1 MWNISNPEL
10 RDCTNVSDESII
22 NTTVSGVNVLAERTT
37 GSVAMS
43 DKDCFVLAESISST
57 AMVGDMAV
65 LAVLAESISSTVMGG
80 MNVFAESI
88 NGTTMGVINIFAES
102 IITTEVGDRKLN
114 NWNHSGTEK
123 KVV

>member
-43 DKDCFVLAESISST
+43 DKDCF
-57 AMVGDMAV
+57 
-65 LAVLAESISSTVMGG
+65 VLAESISSTVMGG